1 MMWTLGIMVVKTFPA
16 VTFMVVVDNIVVDS
30 SP

>member
-1 MMWTLGIMVVKTFPA
+1 LGIMVVKTFPA